1 MCDLI
6 LTHSDISRF
15 AIATRNVMFVLR
27 GLGAVVEDH
36 LHLPPGPLHQA
47 LPLCGRSVGTS
58 RLATPGRESLKDR
71 TSYRLDHD
79 VADTDTDK
87 GTQSSLL
94 CDLGENVSYYY
105 YFLSLRCIS
114 MR

>member
-15 AIATRNVMFVLR
+15 AIATKNVMFVLR

-58 RLATPGRESLKDR
+58 RLGHSRQRIP
-71 TSYRLDHD
+71 
-79 VADTDTDK
+79 
-87 GTQSSLL
+87 
-94 CDLGENVSYYY
+94 
-105 YFLSLRCIS
+105 
-114 MR
+114 